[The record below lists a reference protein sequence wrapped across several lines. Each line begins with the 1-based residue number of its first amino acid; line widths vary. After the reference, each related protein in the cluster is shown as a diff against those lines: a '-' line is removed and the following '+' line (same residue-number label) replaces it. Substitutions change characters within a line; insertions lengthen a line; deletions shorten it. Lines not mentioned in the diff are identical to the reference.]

1 MVLKESQWVAVLSTK
16 AETVWPFRLRKML
29 KRKEA
34 CQRSTCVFPE
44 LGTWKTFVLY
54 RLFAAALPLPQK
66 WGNRVRPGNMFTSPA
81 FRNKRMGDQEFKV
94 NLGYMR
100 LNLTEKGGRGWM
112 LKKN

>member
-1 MVLKESQWVAVLSTK
+1 
-16 AETVWPFRLRKML
+16 
-29 KRKEA
+29 
-34 CQRSTCVFPE
+34 
-44 LGTWKTFVLY
+44 
-54 RLFAAALPLPQK
+54 
-66 WGNRVRPGNMFTSPA
+66 MFTSPA